1 MKRNEIVCMFSIRFS
16 TRNCLRRA
24 GSESI
29 ILGNFCSV
37 DVDTP
42 RRPAGDEDGDRPV
55 DKDRYG
61 YEAVK
66 KWTAKGKIDV
76 FEKDLIIVPINEQ

>member
-1 MKRNEIVCMFSIRFS
+1 
-16 TRNCLRRA
+16 
-24 GSESI
+24 
-29 ILGNFCSV
+29 
-37 DVDTP
+37 
-42 RRPAGDEDGDRPV
+42 V

-66 KWTAKGKIDV
+66 KWTAKGKVDV